1 MSLEDEYDGLK
12 ALISLGEE
20 RGYLL
25 YDEVKDALSLGSE
38 DLDQI
43 LLFLGA
49 AGIEVIDSV
58 HPFEGSRQK
67 IDGKGKDE
75 GQPAELTPESL
86 GRTTDPVRIYLREM
100 ATVPVLNQGQ
110 EVELAKR
117 IEKAQMTVLEAVSSC
132 PLAVAEVLDYGK
144 ALRAGKTPIAKLVN
158 VDREGRTEENLAERR
173 EDVLERIAEIE
184 KMCWSELRRSGD
196 GKRRL
201 LRFGSVCIRPAK
213 RRLNTGN
220 YSLS

>member
-1 MSLEDEYDGLK
+1 MSIEDEYDGLK

-20 RGYLL
+20 RGSLL
-25 YDEVKDALSLGSE
+25 YDEVSDALSEERLGSE

-49 AGIEVIDSV
+49 AGIEVIDSE
-58 HPFEGSRQK
+58 HRFEGSRQK

-75 GQPAELTPESL
+75 DHNAEWTPESL

-144 ALRAGKTPIAKLVN
+144 ALRAGKT
-158 VDREGRTEENLAERR
+158 G
-173 EDVLERIAEIE
+173 
-184 KMCWSELRRSGD
+184 SSGKW
-196 GKRRL
+196 GGAASQRQVVETAALCK
-201 LRFGSVCIRPAK
+201 PWK
-213 RRLNTGN
+213 NK
-220 YSLS
+220 